1 MIRGLAA
8 QSVRAS
14 KRHLLRPRATTIT
27 TCLQQRC
34 LPFASPSSSSSAAS
48 SLLPLRYG
56 LASSA
61 PFSTTPSTDA
71 AKAAAKAPAA
81 SPNDVVVEEEA
92 EEEATEGGEK
102 PAPYQEVAFPWR
114 PDPRPPLGFFQM
126 VSKTFHDFLPQAYIR
141 GLFYNAVG
149 NLMETPS
156 DDMPELLFRS
166 TRFAFI
172 QAVRGIFD
180 GQCKTPPPT
189 WEYTNE
195 ENKVSS
201 EWELGVPPLHAM
213 MDSKLVALYE
223 HAVAQFRANKRLVRL
238 ELESITPLTID
249 DVKLVI
255 GPPRG
260 EPLPAGATKHHK
272 LGVTVIA
279 ASSSEK
285 EEAGGE
291 GDWGQSFMQ
300 QIRPRLAPNYHYLF
314 QMAVTFRCKELFC
327 VTNEETGEV
336 VQGVDEVVETSHT
349 VLFEIDFDKH
359 AQKSQDWRIVDV
371 DFFMDGNE
379 YLAEIPDGGEIP
391 SEGGEASRRKDD

>member
-1 MIRGLAA
+1 MMRGLAA
-8 QSVRAS
+8 QSARTS
-14 KRHLLRPRATTIT
+14 KRHLLRPRTTSST
-27 TCLQQRC
+27 TALQRC
-34 LPFASPSSSSSAAS
+34 CRLPSSFSSCSSSPFAAAASS

-56 LASSA
+56 LSSSS
-61 PFSTTPSTDA
+61 FSTSPSDA
-71 AKAAAKAPAA
+71 VKAAAKAPAA
-81 SPNDVVVEEEA
+81 SPSDVVVEEE
-92 EEEATEGGEK
+92 EAGQGEK

-114 PDPRPPLGFFQM
+114 PDPRPPLSFMQM

-156 DDMPELLFRS
+156 EDMPELLFRS

-172 QAVRGIFD
+172 QAVRAIFD

-195 ENKVSS
+195 ENKIST
-201 EWELGVPPLHAM
+201 EWELGYPPLHAM
-213 MDSKLVALYE
+213 MDSKLVAMYE
-223 HAVAQFRANKRLVRL
+223 HAVERFRANKRVVRL
-238 ELESITPLTID
+238 ELESITPLHIQ

-279 ASSSEK
+279 ASAPEK
-285 EEAGGE
+285 EEPA

-300 QIRPRLAPNYHYLF
+300 QIRPRLAPNFHYLF
-314 QMAVTFRCKELFC
+314 QCAVTFRCKELFC

-336 VQGVDEVVETSHT
+336 VQGADEVVETSHT

-371 DFFMDGNE
+371 DYWLDGNE

-391 SEGGEASRRKDD
+391 TEGEARRKDD